1 MCERFE
7 RFFIFRCVEP
17 VAGGAQSDAAACGGI
32 FNDKIPAD
40 KHRGIRRRAIIADIG
55 KSIIVVDRD
64 GARILLEDPAR
75 MVGIHTAME
84 RAQLT
89 AGKCRS
95 HHRAP

>member
-32 FNDKIPAD
+32 FNDKISAD
-40 KHRGIRRRAIIADIG
+40 KRRGIRRRAIIADIG

-84 RAQLT
+84 REQLT